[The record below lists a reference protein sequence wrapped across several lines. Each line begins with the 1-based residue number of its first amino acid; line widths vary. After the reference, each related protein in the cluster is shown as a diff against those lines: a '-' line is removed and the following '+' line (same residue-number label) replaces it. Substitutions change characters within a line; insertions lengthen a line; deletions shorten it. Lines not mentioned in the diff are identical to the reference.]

1 MVRLPDETF
10 HSYRCEPPSLEV
22 EVTKDQLVDMYQNMV
37 SGLVGLFFTCGIYLG
52 QCFPRSKRA

>member
-37 SGLVGLFFTCGIYLG
+37 SGRVVSSNRARGSWGIITCGPL
-52 QCFPRSKRA
+52 PV